1 METNRPRGMLGNV
14 ADGGVGDAGS
24 GDGSGSSGSGVV
36 CGAVDEGLVDQPGPL
51 KLFYEYGGY
60 VELGFED
67 WPVRYDLEQFR
78 DEVAVRVD
86 SVLVR
91 DGVLR
96 GLVQNMSRD
105 LFARAVSVSVDGKR
119 WVFPLTVQPTEVVP
133 FAVEGYEGP
142 SDPEVIEFGAA
153 TEFVSDPDPRR
164 SFFINGLPGHHAQP
178 WGGLRLREPNYAG
191 DEPPEGTTDED
202 LVRYYRTG
210 MALRV
215 SSTHPSIAGEV
226 MGQTIEDL
234 RVYLTKMDADGKVL
248 DIREMVPYLR
258 VAVGVNDDGSI
269 RLTPTPVDRLPFMGW
284 TDFEVGF
291 MGHPPEFAFTVGG
304 AYDDAGG

>member
-164 SFFINGLPGHHAQP
+164 SFFINGLPGHHASALGRP
-178 WGGLRLREPNYAG
+178 AAPEAELRR
-191 DEPPEGTTDED
+191 
-202 LVRYYRTG
+202 
-210 MALRV
+210 
-215 SSTHPSIAGEV
+215 
-226 MGQTIEDL
+226 
-234 RVYLTKMDADGKVL
+234 
-248 DIREMVPYLR
+248 
-258 VAVGVNDDGSI
+258 
-269 RLTPTPVDRLPFMGW
+269 
-284 TDFEVGF
+284 
-291 MGHPPEFAFTVGG
+291 
-304 AYDDAGG
+304 